1 MEKNR
6 IRPVK
11 AGKGLRMSYSR
22 QKEVLQMPNLI
33 EVQKNSYQWFLDEGL
48 KEAFAD
54 ISPITDYSG
63 HLSLDFVDFTLCE
76 DDVKYTIPECK
87 ERDATYAAPLKV
99 KVRLHNKETDE
110 INEHE
115 IFMGDLPLM
124 TETGTFVING
134 AERVI
139 VSQLVRSPGIYYG
152 IAHDKVGKTLY
163 SCTVIPNRGAWLE
176 YETDSND
183 VFSVRVDRTRKVPI
197 TVLLRA
203 LGVGTNQQIIDMF
216 GEEPKILASLQKDPA
231 ITEREPQGSFEA
243 GLLELYKKIRPGE
256 PLSVESA
263 ESLITAMF
271 FDPRRYDLA
280 KVGRYKFNKKL
291 ALKNRI
297 NGQVLAEDVLD
308 PSTGG
313 VIAEAGTTVDRDL
326 ADQIQNAAVPALWI
340 QTETRNVKVLSSM
353 MVDIRSWIPEI
364 EDPKA
369 IGVTELV
376 YYPALQQIMEE
387 NETLEERIAA
397 IKRDIADLIPKHITK
412 EDIFASI
419 NYNMHLEWGIGTDDD
434 IDHLGNRRIRAVGE
448 LLQNQY
454 RIGLSRLERVVR
466 ERMTTQ
472 DLEGISPQSLI
483 NIKPVTA
490 AVKEFFGSSQLS
502 QFMDQNN
509 PLGEL
514 THKRRLSALGPGG
527 LSRDRAGFEVRDVHY
542 SHYGRM
548 CPIETPEGPNIGLI
562 NSLACYARINEYGFV
577 EAPYRKID
585 KSDKDNPRVTDE
597 VVYMTADEEDNY
609 HVAQANEKLD
619 EDGHFVRNSVSGRYR
634 EETQEY
640 DKTAFDYMDVSPK
653 MVFSVATALIP
664 FLQNDDANR
673 ALMGSNMQR
682 QAVPLLTTEA
692 PVVGTGMETKTAV
705 DSGVCVLAKEAG
717 IVESS
722 ESNRIVVRE
731 EDGNR
736 REYILTKF
744 ARSNQSNCYNQR
756 PIVFKGQK
764 VAKGEVIADGPSTS
778 NGELALG
785 KNPLIGFMTWE
796 GYNYEDAVLLSERL
810 VEYDVYTSVHI
821 EEYEVESR
829 DTKLGPEEITR
840 DVPGVGDDALKD
852 LDERGIIRVGAEV
865 RAGDILVGKVTPK
878 GETELTAEER
888 LLRAIFGEKAR
899 EVRDTSLKVP
909 HGAYG
914 IVVDAKV
921 FTREDGDELSPGVNE
936 SVRIY
941 IAQKRKISVGDKMA
955 GRHGNKGVVS
965 RVLPVE
971 DMPYLPNGRP
981 LDIVLN
987 PLGVPSRM
995 NIGQVLEIH
1004 LSLAAKALGFNIETP
1019 VFDGAKEID
1028 IQDTLELANDYVNM
1042 PFDAEEAEDGE
1053 ENFYDKY
1060 KDTLRGDVMDYLSEN
1075 RAHRSLWKG
1084 VPISRDGK
1092 VQLRDGRTGEYFDG
1106 KVTIGH
1112 MHYLKLHH
1120 LVDDK
1125 IHARSTGPYSLVTQ
1139 QPLGGKAQFGGQRF
1153 GEMEVWALEAY
1164 GAAYTLQE
1172 ILTVK
1177 SDDVVGRVKTYEAII
1192 KGENIPEPG
1201 VPESFKVLLKELQ
1214 SLGLDVKVLDED
1226 RNEVELIETSEYGNT
1241 DINAIIGNDRD
1252 DRDYAFED
1260 SESFEKHGFT
1270 KQEFDSENEELV
1282 NVEPE
1287 NDNDDE
1293 DFGDADDL
1301 FDDAEEVLDDEE

>member
-6 IRPVK
+6 IRPITN
-11 AGKGLRMSYSR
+11 GKSMRMSYSR

-33 EVQKNSYQWFLDEGL
+33 EVQTDSYKWFLDEGL
-48 KEAFAD
+48 KEVFDD

-63 HLSLDFVDFTLCE
+63 HLSLEFVDFTLCTDE
-76 DDVKYTIPECK
+76 TKYTIEECK

-115 IFMGDLPLM
+115 IFMGDLPIM
-124 TETGTFVING
+124 TRTGTFVING

-152 IAHDKVGKTLY
+152 IAHDKLGKELY

-183 VFSVRVDRTRKVPI
+183 VFYVRVDRTRKVPI
-197 TVLLRA
+197 TVLIRA
-203 LGVGTNQQIIDMF
+203 LGIGTNAEIIDLF
-216 GEEPKILASLQKDPA
+216 GEEPKILASFTKD
-231 ITEREPQGSFEA
+231 TSENYQE
-243 GLLELYKKIRPGE
+243 GLLELYKKIRPDE
-256 PLSVESA
+256 PLAVDSA
-263 ESLITAMF
+263 ESLITSMF

-291 ALKNRI
+291 MLKNRI
-297 NGQVLAEDVLD
+297 TGHTLAEDVVS
-308 PSTGG
+308 PMTGE
-313 VIAEAGTTVDRDL
+313 VIAEAGAVVDREL
-326 ADQIQNAAVPALWI
+326 ADAIQNAAVPYVWI
-340 QTETRNVKVLSSM
+340 AREESDRNIKVLSNM
-353 MVDIRSWIPEI
+353 MVDLKAVCGIDPE
-364 EDPKA
+364 EV
-369 IGVTELV
+369 GVTELV
-376 YYPALQQIMEE
+376 YYPVLAEL
-387 NETLEERIAA
+387 LEETAGDIDELKEA
-397 IKRDIADLIPKHITK
+397 IHKNIHELIPKHITK
-412 EDIFASI
+412 EDIMASI
-419 NYNMHLEWGIGTDDD
+419 NYNMHLEYGIGKDDD

-562 NSLACYARINEYGFV
+562 NSLACYARINEYGFI

-585 KSDKDNPRVTDE
+585 KTDPQNPVVTEE

-609 HVAQANEKLD
+609 HVAQANEPLD
-619 EDGHFVRNSVSGRYR
+619 EEGHFIHKNVSGRYR
-634 EETQEY
+634 DETQEY
-640 DKTAFDYMDVSPK
+640 EKRMFDYMDVSPK

-692 PVVGTGMETKTAV
+692 PVVGTGMEVKSAV
-705 DSGVCVLAKEAG
+705 DSGVCVVAEEGG
-717 IVESS
+717 IVERSTS
-722 ESNRIVVRE
+722 TEITIKQ
-731 EDGNR
+731 DDKTKKT
-736 REYILTKF
+736 YKLTKF
-744 ARSNQSNCYNQR
+744 LRSNQSNCYNQR
-756 PIVFKGQK
+756 PIVVKGERVEKGQ
-764 VAKGEVIADGPSTS
+764 VIADGPSTS
-778 NGELALG
+778 NGEMALG

-810 VEYDVYTSVHI
+810 VQNDVYTSVHI
-821 EEYEVESR
+821 EEYEAEAR

-840 DVPGVGDDALKD
+840 DIPGVGDDALKD
-852 LDERGIIRVGAEV
+852 LDERGIIRIGAEV

-909 HGAYG
+909 HGEYG

-921 FTREDGDELSPGVNE
+921 FTRENGDELSPGVNQA
-936 SVRIY
+936 VRIY

-971 DMPYLPNGRP
+971 DMPFLPNGRP

-1004 LSLAAKALGFNIETP
+1004 LSLAAKALGFNIATP
-1019 VFDGAKEID
+1019 VFDGANEVD
-1028 IQDTLELANDYVNM
+1028 IMDTLDLANDYVNLSW
-1042 PFDAEEAEDGE
+1042 EEFEARHKE
-1053 ENFYDKY
+1053 E
-1060 KDTLRGDVMDYLSEN
+1060 LLPEVMDYLYEN
-1075 RAHRSLWKG
+1075 RDHRALWKG
-1084 VPISRDGK
+1084 VPLSRDGK
-1092 VQLRDGRTGEYFDG
+1092 VRLRDGRTGEYFDSP
-1106 KVTIGH
+1106 VTIGH

-1164 GAAYTLQE
+1164 GASYTLQE

-1201 VPESFKVLLKELQ
+1201 IPESFKVLLKELQ
-1214 SLGLDVKVLDED
+1214 SLGLDVRVLDENNEEVQIMESVDYGDTNLNHIIEGD
-1226 RNEVELIETSEYGNT
+1226 RRYNNDEDYG
-1241 DINAIIGNDRD
+1241 
-1252 DRDYAFED
+1252 
-1260 SESFEKHGFT
+1260 KHGYS
-1270 KQEFDSENEELV
+1270 KQEFSEGELV
-1282 NVEPE
+1282 DVEDEPE
-1287 NDNDDE
+1287 EDDSFDDFDGDMNDD
-1293 DFGDADDL
+1293 
-1301 FDDAEEVLDDEE
+1301 FDDDMDLE

>member
-6 IRPVK
+6 IRPMK
-11 AGKGLRMSYSR
+11 SGKSSRMSYSR

-33 EVQKNSYQWFLDEGL
+33 EVQKDSYDWFLKSGL
-48 KEAFAD
+48 KEVFED

-63 HLSLDFVDFTLCE
+63 KLSLELVDFTLCE
-76 DDVKYTIPECK
+76 DDVKYSIDECRD
-87 ERDATYAAPLKV
+87 RDATYAAPLKV
-99 KVRLHNKETDE
+99 RVRLHNKETDE

-124 TETGTFVING
+124 TRTGTFVING

-139 VSQLVRSPGIYYG
+139 VSQLVRSPGIYYA
-152 IAHDKVGKTLY
+152 IAHDKLGKKLY
-163 SCTVIPNRGAWLE
+163 SSTVIPNRGAWLE

-183 VFSVRVDRTRKVPI
+183 VFYVRVDRTRKVPI
-197 TVLLRA
+197 TVLIRA
-203 LGVGTNQQIIDMF
+203 LGIGTNPEIIELF
-216 GEEPKILASLQKDPA
+216 GEEPKIMA
-231 ITEREPQGSFEA
+231 SFEKDA
-243 GLLELYKKIRPGE
+243 ATNYQEGLLELYKKIRPGE
-256 PLSVESA
+256 PLAVDSA
-263 ESLITAMF
+263 ESLITSMF

-291 ALKNRI
+291 LLKNRI
-297 NGQVLAEDVLD
+297 SGHVLAEDAVS
-308 PSTGG
+308 PITGE
-313 VIAEAGTTVDRDL
+313 VIAEAGTKVTREIADR
-326 ADQIQNAAVPALWI
+326 IQNGAVPYVWI
-340 QTETRNVKVLSSM
+340 DRPEEERNVKVLSNM
-353 MVDIRSWIPEI
+353 MVDLKEVVDIDPE
-364 EDPKA
+364 EV
-369 IGVTELV
+369 GVTELV
-376 YYPALQQIMEE
+376 YYPVLANL
-387 NETLEERIAA
+387 LEETAGDIDELKAA
-397 IKRDIADLIPKHITK
+397 IKRDIHDLIPKHITK
-412 EDIFASI
+412 EDIMASI
-419 NYNMHLEWGIGTDDD
+419 NYNMHLEYGLGNDDD

-454 RIGLSRLERVVR
+454 RIGLSRMERVVR

-562 NSLACYARINEYGFV
+562 NSLASYARINEYGFI

-585 KSDKDNPRVTDE
+585 HSDPENPRVTDE

-609 HVAQANEKLD
+609 HVAQANETLD
-619 EDGHFVRNSVSGRYR
+619 EEGHFVHKNVSGRYR
-634 EETQEY
+634 EETQAYER
-640 DKTAFDYMDVSPK
+640 KAFDYMDVSPK

-682 QAVPLLTTEA
+682 QAVPLLMTEA
-692 PVVGTGMETKTAV
+692 PVVGTGMEEKAAV
-705 DSGVCVLAKEAG
+705 DSGVCVVAEESG
-717 IVESS
+717 VVERSTS
-722 ESNRIVVRE
+722 AEIQIRQD
-731 EDGNR
+731 DGKLKK
-736 REYILTKF
+736 YKLTKF
-744 ARSNQSNCYNQR
+744 LRSNQSNCYNQR
-756 PIVFKGQK
+756 AIVFKGDR
-764 VAKGEVIADGPSTS
+764 VEKGDVIADGPSTS

-810 VEYDVYTSVHI
+810 VQDDVYTSIHI
-821 EEYEVESR
+821 EEYEAEAR

-840 DVPGVGDDALKD
+840 DIPGVGDDALKN
-852 LDERGIIRVGAEV
+852 LDDRGIIRVGAEV

-909 HGAYG
+909 HGEYG

-921 FTREDGDELSPGVNE
+921 FTRSNGDEMSPGVNQ

-971 DMPYLPNGRP
+971 DMPFLPNGRP

-1004 LSLAAKALGFNIETP
+1004 LSLAAKALGFNISTP
-1019 VFDGAKEID
+1019 VFDGANEID
-1028 IQDTLELANDYVNM
+1028 IMDTLDLANDYVNLSW
-1042 PFDAEEAEDGE
+1042 EEFEKKHKE
-1053 ENFYDKY
+1053 E
-1060 KDTLRGDVMDYLSEN
+1060 LLPEVLDYLYEN
-1075 RAHRSLWKG
+1075 RDHRKLWKG

-1092 VQLRDGRTGEYFDG
+1092 VRLRDGRTGEYFDSP
-1106 KVTIGH
+1106 VTIGH

-1164 GAAYTLQE
+1164 GASYTLQE

-1201 VPESFKVLLKELQ
+1201 IPESFKVLLKELQ
-1214 SLGLDVKVLDED
+1214 SLALDVRVLRDD
-1226 RNEVELIETSEYGNT
+1226 NTEVEIMETVDYGETDLRSIIEGKKY
-1241 DINAIIGNDRD
+1241 RD
-1252 DRDYAFED
+1252 EK
-1260 SESFEKHGFT
+1260 ESFGAHGFT
-1270 KQEFDSENEELV
+1270 EQEFVGEELE
-1282 NVEPE
+1282 NVEPQE
-1287 NDNDDE
+1287 EE
-1293 DFGDADDL
+1293 DFAPDMEL
-1301 FDDAEEVLDDEE
+1301 EFDEFMDDEE

>member
-6 IRPVK
+6 IRPMK
-11 AGKGLRMSYSR
+11 SGKSSRMSYSR

-33 EVQKNSYQWFLDEGL
+33 EVQKDSYDWFLKSGL
-48 KEAFAD
+48 KEVFED

-63 HLSLDFVDFTLCE
+63 KLSLELVDFTLCE
-76 DDVKYTIPECK
+76 DDVKYSIDECRD
-87 ERDATYAAPLKV
+87 RDATYAAPLKV
-99 KVRLHNKETDE
+99 RVRLHNKETDE

-124 TETGTFVING
+124 TRTGTFVING

-139 VSQLVRSPGIYYG
+139 VSQLVRSPGIYYA
-152 IAHDKVGKTLY
+152 IAHDKLGKKLY
-163 SCTVIPNRGAWLE
+163 SSTVIPNRGAWLE

-183 VFSVRVDRTRKVPI
+183 VFYVRVDRTRKVPI
-197 TVLLRA
+197 TVLIRA
-203 LGVGTNQQIIDMF
+203 LGIGTNPEIIELF
-216 GEEPKILASLQKDPA
+216 GEEPKIMA
-231 ITEREPQGSFEA
+231 SFEKDA
-243 GLLELYKKIRPGE
+243 ATNYQEGLLELYKKIRPGE
-256 PLSVESA
+256 PLAVDSA
-263 ESLITAMF
+263 ESLITSMF

-291 ALKNRI
+291 LLKNRI
-297 NGQVLAEDVLD
+297 SGHVLAEDAVS
-308 PSTGG
+308 PITGE
-313 VIAEAGTTVDRDL
+313 VIAEAGTKVTREIADR
-326 ADQIQNAAVPALWI
+326 IQNGAVPYVWI
-340 QTETRNVKVLSSM
+340 DRPEEERNVKVLSNM
-353 MVDIRSWIPEI
+353 MVDLKEVVDIDPE
-364 EDPKA
+364 EV
-369 IGVTELV
+369 GVTELV
-376 YYPALQQIMEE
+376 YYPVLANL
-387 NETLEERIAA
+387 LEETAGDIDELKAA
-397 IKRDIADLIPKHITK
+397 IKRDIHDLIPKHITK
-412 EDIFASI
+412 EDIMASI
-419 NYNMHLEWGIGTDDD
+419 NYNMHLEYGLGNDDD

-454 RIGLSRLERVVR
+454 RIGLSRMERVVR

-562 NSLACYARINEYGFV
+562 NSLASYARINEYGFI

-585 KSDKDNPRVTDE
+585 HSDPENPRVTDE

-609 HVAQANEKLD
+609 HVAQANETLD
-619 EDGHFVRNSVSGRYR
+619 EEGHFVHKNVSGRYR
-634 EETQEY
+634 EETQAYER
-640 DKTAFDYMDVSPK
+640 KAFDYMDVSPK

-682 QAVPLLTTEA
+682 QAVPLLMTEA
-692 PVVGTGMETKTAV
+692 PVVGTGMEEKAAV
-705 DSGVCVLAKEAG
+705 DSGVCVVAEEAG
-717 IVESS
+717 VVERSTS
-722 ESNRIVVRE
+722 AEIQIRQD
-731 EDGNR
+731 DGKLKK
-736 REYILTKF
+736 YKLTKF
-744 ARSNQSNCYNQR
+744 LRSNQSNCYNQR
-756 PIVFKGQK
+756 AIVFKGDR
-764 VAKGEVIADGPSTS
+764 VEKGDVIADGPSTS

-810 VEYDVYTSVHI
+810 VQDDVYTSIHI
-821 EEYEVESR
+821 EEYEAEAR

-840 DVPGVGDDALKD
+840 DIPGVGDDALKN
-852 LDERGIIRVGAEV
+852 LDDRGIIRVGAEV

-909 HGAYG
+909 HGEYG

-921 FTREDGDELSPGVNE
+921 FTRSNGDEMSPGVNQ

-971 DMPYLPNGRP
+971 DMPFLPNGRP

-1004 LSLAAKALGFNIETP
+1004 LSLAAKALGFNISTP
-1019 VFDGAKEID
+1019 VFDGANEID
-1028 IQDTLELANDYVNM
+1028 IMDTLDLANDYVNLSW
-1042 PFDAEEAEDGE
+1042 EEFEKKHKE
-1053 ENFYDKY
+1053 E
-1060 KDTLRGDVMDYLSEN
+1060 LLPEVLDYLYEN
-1075 RAHRSLWKG
+1075 RDHRKLWKG

-1092 VQLRDGRTGEYFDG
+1092 VRLRDGRTGEYFDSP
-1106 KVTIGH
+1106 VTIGH

-1164 GAAYTLQE
+1164 GASYTLQE

-1192 KGENIPEPG
+1192 KGDNIPEPG
-1201 VPESFKVLLKELQ
+1201 IPESFKVLLKELQ
-1214 SLGLDVKVLDED
+1214 SLGLDVKVLKDDNTEVHLLESVDYGDTDLRSVIEGDSRRHHDREED
-1226 RNEVELIETSEYGNT
+1226 YG
-1241 DINAIIGNDRD
+1241 
-1252 DRDYAFED
+1252 
-1260 SESFEKHGFT
+1260 KHGYT
-1270 KQEFDSENEELV
+1270 KQEFDGEELV
-1282 NVEPE
+1282 DIEE
-1287 NDNDDE
+1287 DE
-1293 DFGDADDL
+1293 DEEDDFNEL
-1301 FDDAEEVLDDEE
+1301 DEVLEDDDEE

>member
-6 IRPVK
+6 IRPMK
-11 AGKGLRMSYSR
+11 SGKSSRMSYSR

-33 EVQKNSYQWFLDEGL
+33 EVQKDSYDWFLKSGL
-48 KEAFAD
+48 KEVFED

-63 HLSLDFVDFTLCE
+63 KLSLELVDFTLCE
-76 DDVKYTIPECK
+76 DDVKYSIDECRD
-87 ERDATYAAPLKV
+87 RDATYAAPLKV
-99 KVRLHNKETDE
+99 RVRLHNKETDE

-124 TETGTFVING
+124 TKTGTFVING

-152 IAHDKVGKTLY
+152 IAHDKFGKKLY
-163 SCTVIPNRGAWLE
+163 SATVIPNRGAWLE

-183 VFSVRVDRTRKVPI
+183 VFYVRVDRTRKVPV
-197 TVLLRA
+197 TVLIRA
-203 LGVGTNQQIIDMF
+203 LGYGTNAEILDLF
-216 GEEPKILASLQKDPA
+216 GEEPKLLASFGKD
-231 ITEREPQGSFEA
+231 TSDNYQD

-256 PLSVESA
+256 PLSVDSA
-263 ESLITAMF
+263 ESLLNSMF

-291 ALKNRI
+291 SFKFRL
-297 NGQVLAEDVLD
+297 NGQVLAEDVVD
-308 PSTGG
+308 TTTGEI
-313 VIAEAGTTVDRDL
+313 IAEAGTKLDKESAMKV
-326 ADQIQNAAVPALWI
+326 QNSAVPFVWVEGI
-340 QTETRNVKVLSSM
+340 NRKQKVLSNM
-353 MVDIRSWIPEI
+353 MVELGAYVSFDPE
-364 EDPKA
+364 EV
-369 IGVTELV
+369 GVSELV
-376 YYPALQQIMEE
+376 YYPALAPILEKAGDDEE
-387 NETLEERIAA
+387 MLKEEIRRNIH
-397 IKRDIADLIPKHITK
+397 DLIPKHITK
-412 EDIFASI
+412 EDILASI
-419 NYNMHLEWGIGTDDD
+419 NYNMHLEEQVGTSDD

-454 RIGLSRLERVVR
+454 RIGLSRMERVVR

-472 DLEGISPQSLI
+472 DVDGITPQSLI

-509 PLGEL
+509 PLSEL

-542 SHYGRM
+542 THYGRM

-562 NSLACYARINEYGFV
+562 NSLASYARVNQYGFI
-577 EAPYRKID
+577 EAPYRVVD
-585 KSDKDNPRVTDE
+585 KTDAANPKVTDE
-597 VVYMTADEEDNY
+597 VVYLTADEEDNFI
-609 HVAQANEKLD
+609 VAQANEPLD
-619 EDGHFVRNSVSGRYR
+619 EEGHFIHNNVSGRFR
-634 EETQEY
+634 TETSEFRKSTI
-640 DKTAFDYMDVSPK
+640 DLMDVSPK
-653 MVFSVATALIP
+653 MVFSVATAMIP

-682 QAVPLLTTEA
+682 QAVPLLSTEA
-692 PVVGTGMETKTAV
+692 PAVGTGIEGKAAV
-705 DSGVCVLAKEAG
+705 DSGVCVVAKNAG
-717 IVESS
+717 VVERSA
-722 ESNRIVVRE
+722 SNEIIIKRDS
-731 EDGNR
+731 DGNR
-736 REYILTKF
+736 DVYHLTKF
-744 ARSNQSNCYNQR
+744 KRSNQSNCYNQK
-756 PIVFKGQK
+756 PIVYKNDH
-764 VAKGEVIADGPSTS
+764 VEAGEVIADGPSTC
-778 NGELALG
+778 NGEIALG

-810 VEYDVYTSVHI
+810 VRDDVYTSVHI
-821 EEYEVESR
+821 EEYEAEAR

-840 DVPGVGDDALKD
+840 DVPGVGEDALKD
-852 LDERGIIRVGAEV
+852 LDERGIIRIGAEV

-914 IVVDAKV
+914 IIVDAKV
-921 FTREDGDELSPGVNE
+921 FTRENGDELAPGVNQT
-936 SVRIY
+936 VRIY

-971 DMPYLPNGRP
+971 DMPFLPNGRP

-1004 LSLAAKALGFNIETP
+1004 LSLAAKALGFNVSTP
-1019 VFDGAKEID
+1019 IFDGANEND
-1028 IQDTLELANDYVNM
+1028 IQDTLELANDYVNT
-1042 PFDAEEAEDGE
+1042 PWEEFEA
-1053 ENFYDKY
+1053 KY
-1060 KDTLRGDVMDYLSEN
+1060 KDTLRPEVMDYLGSHLE
-1075 RAHRSLWKG
+1075 HRKLWEG

-1092 VQLRDGRTGEYFDG
+1092 VRLRDGRTGEYFDG
-1106 KVTIGH
+1106 AVTIGH

>member
-6 IRPVK
+6 IRPIK
-11 AGKGLRMSYSR
+11 SGKSSRMSYAR
-22 QKEVLQMPNLI
+22 QKEVVQMPNLI
-33 EVQKNSYQWFLDEGL
+33 EVQTDSYKWFLDEGL
-48 KEAFAD
+48 NEVFDD

-63 HLSLDFVDFTLCE
+63 KLSLDFVDFTLCE
-76 DDVKYTIPECK
+76 NEVKYTIDECK

-124 TETGTFVING
+124 TRTGTFVING

-139 VSQLVRSPGIYYG
+139 VSQLVRSPGIYYA
-152 IAHDKVGKTLY
+152 IAHDKLGKKLY
-163 SCTVIPNRGAWLE
+163 SATVIPNRGAWLE

-183 VFSVRVDRTRKVPI
+183 VFYVRVDRTRKVPI
-197 TVLLRA
+197 TVLIRA
-203 LGVGTNQQIIDMF
+203 LGIGTNPEIIELF
-216 GEEPKILASLQKDPA
+216 GEEPKILASFEKDA
-231 ITEREPQGSFEA
+231 ATNYQE

-256 PLSVESA
+256 PLAVDSA
-263 ESLITAMF
+263 ESLITSMF

-297 NGQVLAEDVLD
+297 SGQVLAEDVAS
-308 PSTGG
+308 PMTGE
-313 VIAEAGTTVDRDL
+313 VLAEAGTKVTREL
-326 ADQIQNAAVPALWI
+326 ASAIQNNAVPYVWI
-340 QTETRNVKVLSSM
+340 SVEETERPIKVLSNM
-353 MVDIRSWIPEI
+353 MVDLDAVVDV
-364 EDPKA
+364 DPKEV
-369 IGVTELV
+369 GVTEQV
-376 YYPALQQIMEE
+376 YYPVLAGI
-387 NETLEERIAA
+387 LEETAGDIDELKDA
-397 IKRDIADLIPKHITK
+397 IKRDIHDLIPKHITK
-412 EDIFASI
+412 EDILASI
-419 NYNMHLEWGIGTDDD
+419 NYNMHLEYGIGTDDD
-434 IDHLGNRRIRAVGE
+434 IDHLGNRRIRSVGE

-472 DLEGISPQSLI
+472 DMEGISPQSLI

-548 CPIETPEGPNIGLI
+548 CPVETPEGPNIGLI
-562 NSLACYARINEYGFV
+562 NSLASYARINEYGFI
-577 EAPYRKID
+577 EAPYRKINHD
-585 KSDKDNPRVTDE
+585 DPTNPVVTDE

-609 HVAQANEKLD
+609 HVAQANEQLD
-619 EDGHFVRNSVSGRYR
+619 EEGHFVRKNVSGRYS

-640 DKTAFDYMDVSPK
+640 ERRMFDYMDVSPK

-682 QAVPLLTTEA
+682 QAVPLLFTEA
-692 PVVGTGMETKTAV
+692 PAVGTGMEEKTAV
-705 DSGVCVLAKEAG
+705 DSGVCVVAEEG
-717 IVESS
+717 GTVERSTS
-722 ESNRIVVRE
+722 TEITIRQD
-731 EDGNR
+731 DGKLKK
-736 REYILTKF
+736 YKLTKF
-744 ARSNQSNCYNQR
+744 QRSNQSNCYNQR
-756 PIVFKGQK
+756 PIVFKGDR
-764 VAKGEVIADGPSTS
+764 VEKGEVIADGPSTS
-778 NGELALG
+778 NGELGLG

-810 VEYDVYTSVHI
+810 VQDDVYTSIHI
-821 EEYEVESR
+821 EEYEAEAR

-840 DVPGVGDDALKD
+840 DIPGVGDDALKN

-909 HGAYG
+909 HGEYG

-921 FTREDGDELSPGVNE
+921 FTRENGDEMSPGVNQ

-971 DMPYLPNGRP
+971 DMPFLPNGRP

-1004 LSLAAKALGFNIETP
+1004 LSLAAKALGFNIATP
-1019 VFDGAKEID
+1019 VFDGANEID
-1028 IQDTLELANDYVNM
+1028 IMDTLDLANDYVNLSW
-1042 PFDAEEAEDGE
+1042 EEFEAKHKE
-1053 ENFYDKY
+1053 E
-1060 KDTLRGDVMDYLSEN
+1060 LLPEVLQYLSDN
-1075 RAHRSLWKG
+1075 REHRKLWKG
-1084 VPISRDGK
+1084 VPLSRDGK
-1092 VQLRDGRTGEYFDG
+1092 VRLRDGRTGEYFDSP
-1106 KVTIGH
+1106 VTIGH

-1164 GAAYTLQE
+1164 GASYTLQE

-1177 SDDVVGRVKTYEAII
+1177 SDDVIGRVKTYEAII

-1201 VPESFKVLLKELQ
+1201 IPESFKVLLKELQ
-1214 SLGLDVKVLDED
+1214 SLGLDVRVLRDD
-1226 RNEVELIETSEYGNT
+1226 NTEVEIMETSDMGETDFRSLIEGDRRYR
-1241 DINAIIGNDRD
+1241 ND
-1252 DRDYAFED
+1252 
-1260 SESFEKHGFT
+1260 
-1270 KQEFDSENEELV
+1270 
-1282 NVEPE
+1282 
-1287 NDNDDE
+1287 DDE
-1293 DFGDADDL
+1293 DFGKHGYSKQEFQGEELVDVEEEPESDDD
-1301 FDDAEEVLDDEE
+1301 FDMNFEENDDYDFGDSSDDE

>member
-1 MEKNR
+1 M
-6 IRPVK
+6 
-11 AGKGLRMSYSR
+11 RMSYSR
-22 QKEVLQMPNLI
+22 QKEVLKMPNLI
-33 EVQKNSYQWFLDEGL
+33 EIQKDSYQWFLTDGL
-48 KEAFAD
+48 KEVFED
-54 ISPITDYSG
+54 ISPITDFAG
-63 HLSLDFVDFTLCE
+63 HFSLEFGSFRLCKDE
-76 DDVKYTIPECK
+76 KKYTIEECK

-99 KVRLHNKETDE
+99 TVKLYNKDKDE
-110 INEHE
+110 LSSHE

-124 TETGTFVING
+124 TDTGSFVING

-152 IAHDKVGKTLY
+152 IAHDKVGKRLF
-163 SCTVIPNRGAWLE
+163 SSTVIPNRGAWLE

-183 VFSVRVDRTRKVPI
+183 IFYVRVDRTRKVPI
-197 TVLLRA
+197 TVLIRA
-203 LGVGTNQQIIDMF
+203 LGWGTNNEIIDLF
-216 GEEPKILASLQKDPA
+216 GEEPKLIASFQKD
-231 ITEREPQGSFEA
+231 TSKSYQE

-256 PLSVESA
+256 PLSVDSA
-263 ESLITAMF
+263 ESLLNSMF
-271 FDPRRYDLA
+271 FDYHRYDLA

-291 ALKNRI
+291 HFRNRL
-297 NGQVLAEDVLD
+297 NGQILAEDVID
-308 PSTGG
+308 PSTGE
-313 VIAEAGTTVDRDL
+313 VLFAAGTTLNRET
-326 ADQIQNAAVPALWI
+326 ATEIQNAAVPYVYI
-340 QTETRNVKVLSSM
+340 QTEERVVKVLSNM
-353 MVDIRSWIPEI
+353 MVDARAYLSF
-364 EDPKA
+364 DPA
-369 IGVTELV
+369 EAGIQELV
-376 YYPALQQIMEE
+376 FYPLLEKILQENDTEE
-387 NETLEERIAA
+387 AQKIA
-397 IKRDIADLIPKHITK
+397 IHKNMGELIPKHITK
-412 EDIFASI
+412 EDIIASI
-419 NYNMHLEWGIGTDDD
+419 NYCLHLEHGIGTKDD

-454 RIGLSRLERVVR
+454 RIGMSRMERVVR

-472 DLEGISPQSLI
+472 DVDGITPQSLI

-509 PLGEL
+509 PLSEL

-542 SHYGRM
+542 THYGRM

-562 NSLACYARINEYGFV
+562 NSLATYARVNEYGFV
-577 EAPYRKID
+577 EAPYLVLD
-585 KSDKDNPRVTDE
+585 KSDPKNPRVTDE
-597 VVYMTADEEDNY
+597 YRYLTADEEDDY
-609 HVAQANEKLD
+609 VVAQANEPLD
-619 EDGHFVRNSVSGRYR
+619 EEGHFIHNNVSGRFR
-634 EETQEY
+634 EETSEFEKSRV
-640 DKTAFDYMDVSPK
+640 DLMDVSPK
-653 MVFSVATALIP
+653 MVFSVATSMIP

-682 QAVPLLTTEA
+682 QAVPLMITEA
-692 PVVGTGMETKTAV
+692 PVVGTGMEDKAAY
-705 DSGVCVLAKEAG
+705 DSGVCVVSDCAG
-717 IVESS
+717 IVERAA
-722 ESNRIVVRE
+722 SNEIIIKTDEGKKVR
-731 EDGNR
+731 
-736 REYILTKF
+736 YPLTKF
-744 ARSNQSNCYNQR
+744 SRSNQNNCYNQK
-756 PIVFKGQK
+756 PIVSRGDR
-764 VAKGEVIADGPSTS
+764 VGVGEVLADGPSTCQ
-778 NGELALG
+778 GEIALG

-810 VEYDVYTSVHI
+810 VQEDVYTSIHI
-821 EEYEVESR
+821 EEFEAEAR

-840 DVPGVGDDALKD
+840 DVPGVGEDALKN
-852 LDERGIIRVGAEV
+852 LDENGIIRVGAEV

-899 EVRDTSLKVP
+899 EVRDTSLKLP

-921 FTREDGDELSPGVNE
+921 FTRENNDELSPGVNE
-936 SVRIY
+936 VVRIY

-971 DMPYLPNGRP
+971 DMPFLPNGRP

-1004 LSLAAKALGFNIETP
+1004 LSLAAKALGFNISTP
-1019 VFDGAKEID
+1019 VFDGANEVD
-1028 IQDTLELANDYVNM
+1028 IMDTLDVANDYVNM
-1042 PFDAEEAEDGE
+1042 EWEAFVE
-1053 ENFYDKY
+1053 KY
-1060 KDTLRGDVMDYLSEN
+1060 EDTLRPDVMEYLGSHLDH
-1075 RAHRSLWKG
+1075 RALWKG
-1084 VPISRDGK
+1084 VPLSRDGK
-1092 VQLRDGRTGEYFDG
+1092 VRLRDGRTGEYFDSP
-1106 KVTIGH
+1106 VTIGH

-1214 SLGLDVKVLDED
+1214 ALGLDVRVLNED
-1226 RNEVELIETSEYGNT
+1226 NTEVEIAESVDYGNT
-1241 DINAIIGNDRD
+1241 DMRSILDDADRRYNDRELE
-1252 DRDYAFED
+1252 DY
-1260 SESFEKHGFT
+1260 GYT
-1270 KQEFDSENEELV
+1270 KQEFSEDEELV
-1282 NVEPE
+1282 NVEE
-1287 NDNDDE
+1287 KSNEVNEYNDSDD
-1293 DFGDADDL
+1293 DYGDGNYDD
-1301 FDDAEEVLDDEE
+1301 DSYEE

>member
-6 IRPVK
+6 IRPMK
-11 AGKGLRMSYSR
+11 SGKSSRMSYSR

-33 EVQKNSYQWFLDEGL
+33 EVQKDSYDWFLKSGL
-48 KEAFAD
+48 KEVFED

-63 HLSLDFVDFTLCE
+63 KLSLELVDFTLCE
-76 DDVKYTIPECK
+76 DDVKYSIDECRD
-87 ERDATYAAPLKV
+87 RDATYAAPLKV
-99 KVRLHNKETDE
+99 RVRLHNKETDE

-124 TETGTFVING
+124 TRTGTFVING

-139 VSQLVRSPGIYYG
+139 VSQLVRSPGIYYA
-152 IAHDKVGKTLY
+152 IAHDKLGKKLY
-163 SCTVIPNRGAWLE
+163 SSTVIPNRGAWLE

-183 VFSVRVDRTRKVPI
+183 VFYVRVDRTRKVPI
-197 TVLLRA
+197 TVLIRA
-203 LGVGTNQQIIDMF
+203 LGIGTNPEIIELF
-216 GEEPKILASLQKDPA
+216 GEEPKIMA
-231 ITEREPQGSFEA
+231 SFEKDA
-243 GLLELYKKIRPGE
+243 ATNYQEGLLELYKKIRPGE
-256 PLSVESA
+256 PLAVDSA
-263 ESLITAMF
+263 ESLITSMF

-291 ALKNRI
+291 LLKNRI
-297 NGQVLAEDVLD
+297 SGHVLAEDAVS
-308 PSTGG
+308 PITGE
-313 VIAEAGTTVDRDL
+313 VIAEAGTKVTREIADR
-326 ADQIQNAAVPALWI
+326 IQNGAVPYVWI
-340 QTETRNVKVLSSM
+340 DRPEEERNVKVLSNM
-353 MVDIRSWIPEI
+353 MVDLKEVVDIDPE
-364 EDPKA
+364 EV
-369 IGVTELV
+369 GVTELV
-376 YYPALQQIMEE
+376 YYPVLANL
-387 NETLEERIAA
+387 LEETAGDIDELKAA
-397 IKRDIADLIPKHITK
+397 IKRDIHDLIPKHITK
-412 EDIFASI
+412 EDIMASI
-419 NYNMHLEWGIGTDDD
+419 NYNMHLEYGLGNDDD

-454 RIGLSRLERVVR
+454 RIGLSRMERVVR

-527 LSRDRAGFEVRDVHY
+527 LSRDRAEFEVRDVHY

-562 NSLACYARINEYGFV
+562 NSLASYARINEYGFI

-585 KSDKDNPRVTDE
+585 HSDPENPRVTDE

-609 HVAQANEKLD
+609 HVAQANETLD
-619 EDGHFVRNSVSGRYR
+619 EEGHFVHKNVSGRYR
-634 EETQEY
+634 EETQAYER
-640 DKTAFDYMDVSPK
+640 KAFDYMDVSPK

-682 QAVPLLTTEA
+682 QAVPLLMTEA
-692 PVVGTGMETKTAV
+692 PVVGTGMEEKAAV
-705 DSGVCVLAKEAG
+705 DSGVCVVAEEAG
-717 IVESS
+717 VVERSTS
-722 ESNRIVVRE
+722 AEIQIRQD
-731 EDGNR
+731 DGKLKK
-736 REYILTKF
+736 YKLTKF
-744 ARSNQSNCYNQR
+744 LRSNQSNCYNQR
-756 PIVFKGQK
+756 AIVFKGDR
-764 VAKGEVIADGPSTS
+764 VEKGDVIADGPSTS

-810 VEYDVYTSVHI
+810 VQDDVYTSIHI
-821 EEYEVESR
+821 EEYEAEAR

-840 DVPGVGDDALKD
+840 DIPGVGDDALKN
-852 LDERGIIRVGAEV
+852 LDDRGIIRVGAEV

-909 HGAYG
+909 HGEYG

-921 FTREDGDELSPGVNE
+921 FTRSNGDEMSPGVNQ

-971 DMPYLPNGRP
+971 DMPFLPNGRP

-1004 LSLAAKALGFNIETP
+1004 LSLAAKALGFNIATP
-1019 VFDGAKEID
+1019 VFDGANEND
-1028 IQDTLELANDYVNM
+1028 IMDTLDLANDYVNLEW
-1042 PFDAEEAEDGE
+1042 EEFEQKHKE
-1053 ENFYDKY
+1053 E
-1060 KDTLRGDVMDYLSEN
+1060 LLPEVMQYLSDN
-1075 RAHRSLWKG
+1075 REHRKLWKG
-1084 VPISRDGK
+1084 VPLSRDGK
-1092 VQLRDGRTGEYFDG
+1092 VRLRDGRTGEYFDSP
-1106 KVTIGH
+1106 VTIGH

-1164 GAAYTLQE
+1164 GASYTLQE

-1192 KGENIPEPG
+1192 KGDNIPEPG
-1201 VPESFKVLLKELQ
+1201 IPESFKVLLKELQ
-1214 SLGLDVKVLDED
+1214 SLGLDVRVLRED
-1226 RNEVELIETSEYGNT
+1226 QTEVEIMETIDYGETDLHSIIEGDRRYNSEEESYG
-1241 DINAIIGNDRD
+1241 
-1252 DRDYAFED
+1252 E
-1260 SESFEKHGFT
+1260 HGFS
-1270 KQEFDSENEELV
+1270 KQEFDGEELV
-1282 NVEPE
+1282 DIEE
-1287 NDNDDE
+1287 DLTDFDATDDI
-1293 DFGDADDL
+1293 DFEAIL
-1301 FDDAEEVLDDEE
+1301 DEE

>member
-6 IRPVK
+6 IRPIK
-11 AGKGLRMSYSR
+11 SGKSSRMSYAR
-22 QKEVLQMPNLI
+22 QKEVVQMPNLI
-33 EVQKNSYQWFLDEGL
+33 EVQTDSYKWFLEEGL
-48 KEAFAD
+48 NEVFDD

-63 HLSLDFVDFTLCE
+63 KLSLDFVDFTLCE
-76 DDVKYTIPECK
+76 DEVKYTIDECK

-124 TETGTFVING
+124 TRTGTFVING

-139 VSQLVRSPGIYYG
+139 VSQLVRSPGIYYA
-152 IAHDKVGKTLY
+152 IAHDKLGKKLY
-163 SCTVIPNRGAWLE
+163 SATVIPNRGAWLE

-183 VFSVRVDRTRKVPI
+183 VFYVRVDRTRKVPI
-197 TVLLRA
+197 TVLIRA
-203 LGVGTNQQIIDMF
+203 LGIGTNPEIIELF
-216 GEEPKILASLQKDPA
+216 GEEPKILASFEKDA
-231 ITEREPQGSFEA
+231 ATNYQE

-256 PLSVESA
+256 PLAVDSA
-263 ESLITAMF
+263 ESLITSMF

-297 NGQVLAEDVLD
+297 SGHVLAEDVAS
-308 PSTGG
+308 PMTGE
-313 VIAEAGTTVDRDL
+313 VLAEAGTKITREL
-326 ADQIQNAAVPALWI
+326 ASTIQNNAVPYVWI
-340 QTETRNVKVLSSM
+340 SVEETERPIKVLSNM
-353 MVDIRSWIPEI
+353 MVDLDAVVDVDPE
-364 EDPKA
+364 EV
-369 IGVTELV
+369 GVTEQV
-376 YYPALQQIMEE
+376 YYPVLAGIPEE
-387 NETLEERIAA
+387 TAGDIDELKDA
-397 IKRDIADLIPKHITK
+397 IKRDIHDLIPKHITK
-412 EDIFASI
+412 EDILASI
-419 NYNMHLEWGIGTDDD
+419 NYNMHLEYGIGTDDD
-434 IDHLGNRRIRAVGE
+434 IDHLGNRRIRSVGE

-472 DLEGISPQSLI
+472 DMEGISPQSLI

-548 CPIETPEGPNIGLI
+548 CPVETPEGPNIGLI
-562 NSLACYARINEYGFV
+562 NSLASYARINEYGFI
-577 EAPYRKID
+577 EAPYRKINHD
-585 KSDKDNPRVTDE
+585 DPTNPVVTDE

-609 HVAQANEKLD
+609 HVAQANEQLD
-619 EDGHFVRNSVSGRYR
+619 KEGHFVRKNVSGRYR

-640 DKTAFDYMDVSPK
+640 ERRMFDYMDVSPK

-682 QAVPLLTTEA
+682 QAVPLLFTEA
-692 PVVGTGMETKTAV
+692 PVVGTGMEEKAAV
-705 DSGVCVLAKEAG
+705 DSGVCVVAEEG
-717 IVESS
+717 GTVERSTS
-722 ESNRIVVRE
+722 TEITVRQD
-731 EDGNR
+731 DGKLKK
-736 REYILTKF
+736 YKLTKF
-744 ARSNQSNCYNQR
+744 QRSNQSNCYNQR
-756 PIVFKGQK
+756 PIVFKGDR
-764 VAKGEVIADGPSTS
+764 VEKGEVIADGPSTS
-778 NGELALG
+778 NGELGLG

-810 VEYDVYTSVHI
+810 VQDDVYTSIHI
-821 EEYEVESR
+821 EEYEAEAR

-840 DVPGVGDDALKD
+840 DIPGVGDDALKN

-909 HGAYG
+909 HGEYG

-921 FTREDGDELSPGVNE
+921 FTREGGDEMSPGVNQ

-971 DMPYLPNGRP
+971 DMPFLPNGRP

-1004 LSLAAKALGFNIETP
+1004 LSLAAKALGFNIATP
-1019 VFDGAKEID
+1019 VFDGANEID
-1028 IQDTLELANDYVNM
+1028 IMDTLDLANDYVNLSW
-1042 PFDAEEAEDGE
+1042 EEFEAKHKE
-1053 ENFYDKY
+1053 E
-1060 KDTLRGDVMDYLSEN
+1060 LLPEVLQYLSDN
-1075 RAHRSLWKG
+1075 REHRKLWKG
-1084 VPISRDGK
+1084 VPLSRDGK
-1092 VQLRDGRTGEYFDG
+1092 VRLRDGRTGEYFDSP
-1106 KVTIGH
+1106 VTIGH

-1164 GAAYTLQE
+1164 GASYTLQE

-1177 SDDVVGRVKTYEAII
+1177 SDDVIGRVKTYEAII

-1201 VPESFKVLLKELQ
+1201 IPESFKVLLKELQ
-1214 SLGLDVKVLDED
+1214 SLGLDVRVLRDD
-1226 RNEVELIETSEYGNT
+1226 NTEVEIMETSDMGETDFRSLIEGDRRYR
-1241 DINAIIGNDRD
+1241 ND
-1252 DRDYAFED
+1252 
-1260 SESFEKHGFT
+1260 
-1270 KQEFDSENEELV
+1270 
-1282 NVEPE
+1282 
-1287 NDNDDE
+1287 DDE
-1293 DFGDADDL
+1293 DFGKHGYSKQEFQGEELVDVEEEPESDDD
-1301 FDDAEEVLDDEE
+1301 FDMNFEENDDYDFGDSSDDE